1 MTAARHRHLRAVP
14 SDRPASPPQ
23 PIDVPAVLSRET
35 LLNARDG
42 DPVAFAQL
50 VRTYY
55 PRCLRFAQHLLS
67 SREDAEECVQDTF
80 VRVHRALH
88 RYEERERFDAWLFRI
103 LANRCRTAR
112 RRLTRWR
119 LFHSADLDRVT
130 PISTSRVDG
139 FVARDEIWHALGG
152 LTEEQREAFLL
163 RHVEGL
169 TYEDIAAVAGI
180 AVTAVR
186 MRVSRACARLRD
198 TINEADAER
207 RDR

>member
-1 MTAARHRHLRAVP
+1 MTAARYRVLRAIP
-14 SDRPASPPQ
+14 NERPA
-23 PIDVPAVLSRET
+23 AVEIPTSVSRET
-35 LLNARDG
+35 LRRARAG
-42 DPVAFAQL
+42 DQVAFAQL

-67 SREDAEECVQDTF
+67 NREDAEECVQDTF

-112 RRLTRWR
+112 RRVTRWR

-130 PISTSRVDG
+130 PTSTARVDG
-139 FVARDEIWHALGG
+139 FVARDEIWHALSE

-169 TYEDIAAVAGI
+169 SYEEIAAISGI

-186 MRVSRACARLRD
+186 MRVSRACSRLRD
-198 TINEADAER
+198 TIIAADAER
-207 RDR
+207 RSR

>member
-23 PIDVPAVLSRET
+23 PVDVPAVLSRET

-67 SREDAEECVQDTF
+67 SREDAEECVQDAF
-80 VRVHRALH
+80 VRVHRALAK
-88 RYEERERFDAWLFRI
+88 YQERDRFKAWLFHI

-112 RRLTRWR
+112 SRARRFELIRVRMQRFRRSSAPFADPLTAAEQ
-119 LFHSADLDRVT
+119 LSQAFAQLPHDLREAFQL
-130 PISTSRVDG
+130 RHVDG
-139 FVARDEIWHALGG
+139 FSY
-152 LTEEQREAFLL
+152 EQIS
-163 RHVEGL
+163 
-169 TYEDIAAVAGI
+169 DITGMG
-180 AVTAVR
+180 VTAVR
-186 MRVSRACARLRD
+186 MRVSRAGARLRV
-198 TINEADAER
+198 ALGL
-207 RDR
+207 

>member
-1 MTAARHRHLRAVP
+1 MTAARHSFLRAVP
-14 SDRPASPPQ
+14 NERPVDA
-23 PIDVPAVLSRET
+23 PAGVSRET
-35 LLNARDG
+35 LRAARAG

-50 VRTYY
+50 VRIYY

-112 RRLTRWR
+112 RRVARWR
-119 LFHSADLDRVT
+119 LFHSTDLERVT
-130 PISTSRVDG
+130 PTSTARVDG
-139 FVARDEIWHALGG
+139 FVARDEIRHALEE

-169 TYEDIAAVAGI
+169 SYEEIAANAGI

-198 TINEADAER
+198 AIIEADAER
-207 RDR
+207 RAR

>member
-1 MTAARHRHLRAVP
+1 MTLARYSVLRAIP
-14 SDRPASPPQ
+14 SERSVDIPVGISG
-23 PIDVPAVLSRET
+23 ET
-35 LLNARDG
+35 LRRAREG
-42 DPVAFAQL
+42 DPVAFAQI
-50 VRTYY
+50 VRHYY

-67 SREDAEECVQDTF
+67 NREDAEECVQDTF

-112 RRLTRWR
+112 RRVTRWR
-119 LFHSADLDRVT
+119 LFHSTDLDRVT
-130 PISTSRVDG
+130 PTSTARVDG
-139 FVARDEIWHALGG
+139 FVARDEIWHALSE
-152 LTEEQREAFLL
+152 LTDEQREAFLL

-169 TYEDIAAVAGI
+169 SYEEIAAIAGI

-198 TINEADAER
+198 AIIAADAER
-207 RDR
+207 RTR

>member
-1 MTAARHRHLRAVP
+1 MTPARNSLLRAVP
-14 SDRPASPPQ
+14 NERHAE
-23 PIDVPAVLSRET
+23 IALGVTRET
-35 LLNARDG
+35 LRAARDG
-42 DPVAFAQL
+42 DAAAFAR
-50 VRTYY
+50 VVETYY
-55 PRCLRFAQHLLS
+55 ARCLRFAQHLLS

-112 RRLTRWR
+112 RRVARWR

-130 PISTSRVDG
+130 PTSTARVDG
-139 FVARDEIWHALGG
+139 FLARDEIGRALDV
-152 LTEEQREAFLL
+152 LTDEQREAFLL

-169 TYEDIAAVAGI
+169 SYEEIGAVTGI

-198 TINEADAER
+198 AISERDER
-207 RDR
+207 RAR

>member
-1 MTAARHRHLRAVP
+1 MTAARPRLLRAIP
-14 SDRPASPPQ
+14 HDRTA
-23 PIDVPAVLSRET
+23 PIDIPAALSRET
-35 LLNARDG
+35 LLSARDG
-42 DPVAFAQL
+42 DSDAFAQL
-50 VRTYY
+50 VRAYY

-112 RRLTRWR
+112 RRVARWS
-119 LFHSADLDRVT
+119 LFHSADLDHVT
-130 PISTSRVDG
+130 PISSARVDG
-139 FVARDEIWHALGG
+139 FVARDEIWHALAG

-186 MRVSRACARLRD
+186 MRVSRACARLRETITD
-198 TINEADAER
+198 TDAER
-207 RDR
+207 RNR

>member
-1 MTAARHRHLRAVP
+1 MTAARHRLLRTVP
-14 SDRPASPPQ
+14 QERLVDA
-23 PIDVPAVLSRET
+23 PAVISHET
-35 LLNARDG
+35 IRSARNG

-112 RRLTRWR
+112 RRVARWQ
-119 LFHSADLDRVT
+119 LFHSADLDHVT
-130 PISTSRVDG
+130 PTSTARVDG
-139 FVARDEIWHALGG
+139 FVARDEIWHALAA
-152 LTEEQREAFLL
+152 LTDEQREAFLL

-198 TINEADAER
+198 AIVDADAER
-207 RDR
+207 RSR

>member
-1 MTAARHRHLRAVP
+1 MTARYNVLRAVP
-14 SDRPASPPQ
+14 STRAASASAQ
-23 PIDVPAVLSRET
+23 ADAQVPLPRET
-35 LLNARDG
+35 LRRARAG

-67 SREDAEECVQDTF
+67 NREDAEECVQDTF

-112 RRLTRWR
+112 RRVTRWR

-130 PISTSRVDG
+130 PTSAARVDG
-139 FVARDEIWHALGG
+139 FVARDEIWHALNV
-152 LTEEQREAFLL
+152 LTEEQRESFLL

-169 TYEDIAAVAGI
+169 SYEEIAAAAGI

-198 TINEADAER
+198 AISEADAER
-207 RDR
+207 RAR

>member
-1 MTAARHRHLRAVP
+1 MTAPRYKVLHVIPNERRSA
-14 SDRPASPPQ
+14 PPV
-23 PIDVPAVLSRET
+23 DVAAGISRET
-35 LLNARDG
+35 LRAARNG
-42 DPVAFAQL
+42 DQVAFAVL

-67 SREDAEECVQDTF
+67 NKEDAEECVQDTF

-112 RRLTRWR
+112 RRVTRWS
-119 LFHSADLDRVT
+119 LFHSTDLDRVT
-130 PISTSRVDG
+130 PTSTARVDG
-139 FVARDEIWHALGG
+139 FVARDEIWHALAE

-169 TYEDIAAVAGI
+169 NYEEIAAIAGI

-198 TINEADAER
+198 AILEADAER
-207 RDR
+207 

>member
-1 MTAARHRHLRAVP
+1 MTAARFKLVRAVP
-14 SDRPASPPQ
+14 SDRAALV
-23 PIDVPAVLSRET
+23 DVPVTISRET
-35 LLNARDG
+35 LRSAKDG
-42 DPVAFAQL
+42 DQVAFAQL
-50 VRTYY
+50 VRMYY

-67 SREDAEECVQDTF
+67 NREDAEECVQDTF

-112 RRLTRWR
+112 RRVTRWR
-119 LFHSADLDRVT
+119 LFHSTDLDRVT
-130 PISTSRVDG
+130 PTSTARVDG
-139 FVARDEIWHALGG
+139 FVARDEIWHALSE

-169 TYEDIAAVAGI
+169 NYEEIAAVAGI

-186 MRVSRACARLRD
+186 MRVSRACARLR
-198 TINEADAER
+198 EAIVETDADR
-207 RDR
+207 RSR

>member
-1 MTAARHRHLRAVP
+1 MTAARYTVLRAIP
-14 SDRPASPPQ
+14 SDRPGASQ
-23 PIDVPAVLSRET
+23 AAADAQVTLSRDM
-35 LLNARDG
+35 LRRARAG

-50 VRTYY
+50 VRMYY

-67 SREDAEECVQDTF
+67 NREDAEECVQDTF

-112 RRLTRWR
+112 RRVTRWR

-130 PISTSRVDG
+130 PTSTARVDG
-139 FVARDEIWHALGG
+139 FVARDEIGHALNA
-152 LTEEQREAFLL
+152 LTEEQRESFLL

-169 TYEDIAAVAGI
+169 SYEEIAAVAGI

-198 TINEADAER
+198 AISEADAER
-207 RDR
+207 RSR

>member
-1 MTAARHRHLRAVP
+1 MTAARPRLLRAIP
-14 SDRPASPPQ
+14 HDRTAPVDFPA
-23 PIDVPAVLSRET
+23 ALSRET
-35 LLNARDG
+35 LLSARDG
-42 DPVAFAQL
+42 NPAAFAQL

-112 RRLTRWR
+112 RRVARWS
-119 LFHSADLDRVT
+119 LFHSADLDHVT
-130 PISTSRVDG
+130 PISAARVDG
-139 FVARDEIWHALGG
+139 FVARDEIWHALAG

-186 MRVSRACARLRD
+186 MRVSRACARLRETITD
-198 TINEADAER
+198 TDAER
-207 RDR
+207 RNR

>member
-1 MTAARHRHLRAVP
+1 MTAARYSLLRAVP
-14 SDRPASPPQ
+14 QDRPSASAPVDAQ
-23 PIDVPAVLSRET
+23 ATLSREA
-35 LLNARDG
+35 LRRARAG

-67 SREDAEECVQDTF
+67 NREDAEECVQDTF

-112 RRLTRWR
+112 RRVTRWSM
-119 LFHSADLDRVT
+119 FHSSDLDRVT
-130 PISTSRVDG
+130 PTSTARVDG
-139 FVARDEIWHALGG
+139 FVARDEIWHALNA
-152 LTEEQREAFLL
+152 LTEEQRESFLL

-169 TYEDIAAVAGI
+169 SYEEIAAVAGI

-198 TINEADAER
+198 AITEADAER
-207 RDR
+207 RAR

>member
-1 MTAARHRHLRAVP
+1 MTAARHRLLRALP
-14 SDRPASPPQ
+14 NERSLDAPAGISH
-23 PIDVPAVLSRET
+23 ET
-35 LLNARDG
+35 IRSARNG

-67 SREDAEECVQDTF
+67 SREDAEECVQDAF

-112 RRLTRWR
+112 RRVARWQ
-119 LFHSADLDRVT
+119 LFHSADLDHVT
-130 PISTSRVDG
+130 PASTARVDG
-139 FVARDEIWHALGG
+139 FVARDEIWRALTS
-152 LTEEQREAFLL
+152 LTDEQREAFLL

-186 MRVSRACARLRD
+186 MRVSRACARLRE
-198 TINEADAER
+198 TIIEADAER
-207 RDR
+207 RSR

>member
-1 MTAARHRHLRAVP
+1 MTAARYSLLRAVP
-14 SDRPASPPQ
+14 QDRPSASAPVDAQ
-23 PIDVPAVLSRET
+23 ATLSRDA
-35 LLNARDG
+35 LRRARAG

-67 SREDAEECVQDTF
+67 NREDAEECVQDTF

-112 RRLTRWR
+112 RRVTRWSM
-119 LFHSADLDRVT
+119 FHSSDLDRVT
-130 PISTSRVDG
+130 PTSTARVDG
-139 FVARDEIWHALGG
+139 FVARDEIWHALNA
-152 LTEEQREAFLL
+152 LTEEQRESFLL

-169 TYEDIAAVAGI
+169 SYEEIAAVAGI

-198 TINEADAER
+198 AITEADAER
-207 RDR
+207 RAR

>member
-1 MTAARHRHLRAVP
+1 MTAARPRLLRAIP
-14 SDRPASPPQ
+14 NDRPAPVD
-23 PIDVPAVLSRET
+23 IPAALSRET
-35 LLNARDG
+35 LLSARDG
-42 DPVAFAQL
+42 DSVAFAQL

-112 RRLTRWR
+112 RRVARWS
-119 LFHSADLDRVT
+119 LFHSADLDHVT
-130 PISTSRVDG
+130 PISSARVDG
-139 FVARDEIWHALGG
+139 FVARDEIWHALAG

-186 MRVSRACARLRD
+186 MRVSRACARLRETITD
-198 TINEADAER
+198 TDAER
-207 RDR
+207 RNR

>member
-1 MTAARHRHLRAVP
+1 VDAQVT
-14 SDRPASPPQ
+14 
-23 PIDVPAVLSRET
+23 LSRDV
-35 LLNARDG
+35 LRRARAG

-67 SREDAEECVQDTF
+67 NREDAEECVQDTF

-112 RRLTRWR
+112 RRVTRWR

-130 PISTSRVDG
+130 PTSTARVDG
-139 FVARDEIWHALGG
+139 FVARDEIWHALNA
-152 LTEEQREAFLL
+152 LTDEQRESFLL

-169 TYEDIAAVAGI
+169 SYEEIAAVSGI

-198 TINEADAER
+198 AISEADAER
-207 RDR
+207 RSR

>member
-1 MTAARHRHLRAVP
+1 MTAARPRLLRAIP
-14 SDRPASPPQ
+14 NDRTDPVD
-23 PIDVPAVLSRET
+23 IPAVLSRET
-35 LLNARDG
+35 LLAARDG
-42 DPVAFAQL
+42 DAVAFAQL
-50 VRTYY
+50 VRAYY

-130 PISTSRVDG
+130 PTSTSRVDG
-139 FVARDEIWHALGG
+139 FVARDEIWHALTV

-198 TINEADAER
+198 TINEADAKR
-207 RDR
+207 RTR

>member
-1 MTAARHRHLRAVP
+1 MTAARHRLLRAVAN
-14 SDRPASPPQ
+14 DRPVDAT
-23 PIDVPAVLSRET
+23 VGVSRET
-35 LLNARDG
+35 LRSARDG
-42 DPVAFAQL
+42 DPGAFAQL

-112 RRLTRWR
+112 RRLTRWQ

-130 PISTSRVDG
+130 PTSTARVDG
-139 FVARDEIWHALGG
+139 FVARDEIWRALAA

-198 TINEADAER
+198 TIIEADAER
-207 RDR
+207 RSR

>member
-1 MTAARHRHLRAVP
+1 MTAARHTFLRAVP
-14 SDRPASPPQ
+14 AERPVE
-23 PIDVPAVLSRET
+23 VPVSVSRET
-35 LLNARDG
+35 LRSARAG

-112 RRLTRWR
+112 RRVARWR
-119 LFHSADLDRVT
+119 LFHSADLERVT
-130 PISTSRVDG
+130 PTSTARVDG
-139 FVARDEIWHALGG
+139 FVARDEIRHALAE

-169 TYEDIAAVAGI
+169 SYEEIAAIAGI

-186 MRVSRACARLRD
+186 MRVSRACGRLRD
-198 TINEADAER
+198 AITEADAER
-207 RDR
+207 RAR